1 MATGDFVLFEESV
14 LDYGKGVHALPTDT
28 VKIGLITS
36 AITPTAAD
44 ATPRWADYSGAEV
57 SGTGYTAGGAAI
69 GNLTWA
75 EAAGVATLD
84 GDAVTW
90 AQNASGPANCRWGIV
105 YNDSAANKEAFG
117 YIDLG
122 GVVSLVD
129 GPLTLTP
136 HASGISLLRKG
147 T

>member
-1 MATGDFVLFEESV
+1 MASGDFVLFEESV
-14 LDYGKGVHALPTDT
+14 LDYGKGVHTLPTDT
-28 VKIGLITS
+28 IKIALITS

-44 ATPRWADYSGAEV
+44 ATPRWSDYSSAEV
-57 SGTGYTAGGAAI
+57 SGTGYVAGGTAI
-69 GNLTWA
+69 GNLTFT

-90 AQNASGPANCRWGIV
+90 AQNGAGPTNCRWGIM
-105 YNDSAANKEAFG
+105 YNDSAANKEALG

-122 GVVSLVD
+122 GVISLVD

-136 HASGISLLRKG
+136 PASGISKLSKV
-147 T
+147 